1 MTTQSKHDEQQW
13 KTVVDTLGKFML
25 PFVLVALGWMY
36 SYLDKLEG
44 RIYTL
49 QANSV
54 SEQKLQATEQR
65 IMNYLDTRLGDISNQ
80 LQLIIKQNEL
90 QRQYDTQQ
98 RRQ

>member
-1 MTTQSKHDEQQW
+1 MTTQNRVTEEGW
-13 KTVVDTLGKFML
+13 KTVLDTVSKFL
-25 PFVLVALGWMY
+25 IPFALVVVGWMY
-36 SYLDKLEG
+36 QYMDKLEE

-49 QANSV
+49 QSTSV

-90 QRQYDTQQ
+90 QRQYETQQ
-98 RRQ
+98 RR